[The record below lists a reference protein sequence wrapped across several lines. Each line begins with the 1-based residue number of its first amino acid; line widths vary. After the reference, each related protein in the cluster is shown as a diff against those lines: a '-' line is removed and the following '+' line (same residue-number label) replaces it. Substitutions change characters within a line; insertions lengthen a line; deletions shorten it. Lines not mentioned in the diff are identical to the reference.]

1 MRRLGAVATLDMSSM
16 WLLAKYLHGRAK
28 RMIQFLQMNKRR
40 EVGDHGN
47 VVEGEIEN
55 SGGRWRRTNL
65 LQIHKLREV
74 LDLADLVVV

>member
-1 MRRLGAVATLDMSSM
+1 
-16 WLLAKYLHGRAK
+16 
-28 RMIQFLQMNKRR
+28 MIQFLQMNKRR